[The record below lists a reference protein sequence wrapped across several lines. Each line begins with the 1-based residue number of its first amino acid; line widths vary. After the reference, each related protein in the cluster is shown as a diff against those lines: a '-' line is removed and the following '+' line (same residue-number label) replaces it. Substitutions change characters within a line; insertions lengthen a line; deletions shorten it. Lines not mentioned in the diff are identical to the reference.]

1 MNRSEARR
9 LRELEWERAALRTA
23 LERERRRLSDLEER
37 RRELEARHRG
47 DLERIAQ
54 LSQAIDARC
63 AQDAWNLG
71 PRAREIEQ
79 EIARY
84 GDSELASLVSRARE
98 VLESTRQEQ
107 QAVQVQL
114 NTAEAKL
121 RDIMRRDAHN
131 AGAIVRGIEG
141 VLASTG
147 DSELAQMQGSNP
159 IETQKIEAERLHRR
173 LRQLR
178 LEAERRAL
186 AADIYEREVVKRR
199 TSKPQA
205 EIQAIDGEATTLRAQ
220 LAETERRLN
229 AVEAEIAELQTDT
242 LQPGQAEQLAGT
254 WRLLWLL
261 TGGWYWELW
270 RRRWGSSPASAL
282 FAFLSLIV
290 VGVGANF
297 LIALISS
304 RQGEFA
310 PTQISQPALSTPIS
324 TGQLT
329 IESSPAGARV
339 YVDNAYVG
347 NTGSRI
353 KVRSGNVRFTVRK
366 SGFKDHTESVNL
378 SPGETKVLSISL
390 EPVPSPPPPSPSQK
404 AASGAPPAWPATA
417 APSPPPP
424 PPSQEGVLVI
434 TGPAGAEV
442 YLNGKYYCCLPLK
455 LKLKPGEYELVNST
469 RTWGVVVIVTG
480 GRTHRVTVPQ

>member
-37 RRELEARHRG
+37 RRELEARHRE

-63 AQDAWNLG
+63 AQDGWNLG
-71 PRAREIEQ
+71 LRAREIEQ

-98 VLESTRQEQ
+98 VVESARREQ

-199 TSKPQA
+199 TSKPRA
-205 EIQAIDGEATTLRAQ
+205 EIQAIDSEATTLRAQ
-220 LAETERRLN
+220 VAETERRLN
-229 AVEAEIAELQTDT
+229 AVEAEIAELQTYRPD
-242 LQPGQAEQLAGT
+242 AERIPAGRQERKFPLGCVIAIS
-254 WRLLWLL
+254 WVLGVIVMGL
-261 TGGWYWELW
+261 GGAL
-270 RRRWGSSPASAL
+270 WGSPISPILVAL
-282 FAFLSLIV
+282 GMGLSWGVPINWLIQGKPLGAPFL
-290 VGVGANF
+290 
-297 LIALISS
+297 LIALVFYVLFLLAMPSLSPHRGASQAIESMQVTQIGADPRVVS
-304 RQGEFA
+304 VSLPSAIASDGKRIAGSVRFEAPGRNLRVARFEVVRAQNFA
-310 PTQISQPALSTPIS
+310 PFSFDPGVYGQAAGTFKFYVYCNTPQKVTLRLTLRDADGRESTPRQFSFSCRERGGAI
-324 TGQLT
+324 QW
-329 IESSPAGARV
+329 PA
-339 YVDNAYVG
+339 
-347 NTGSRI
+347 
-353 KVRSGNVRFTVRK
+353 
-366 SGFKDHTESVNL
+366 
-378 SPGETKVLSISL
+378 
-390 EPVPSPPPPSPSQK
+390 SPPPP
-404 AASGAPPAWPATA
+404 APPP
-417 APSPPPP
+417 PEPPPP
-424 PPSQEGVLVI
+424 PPS
-434 TGPAGAEV
+434 P
-442 YLNGKYYCCLPLK
+442 
-455 LKLKPGEYELVNST
+455 
-469 RTWGVVVIVTG
+469 
-480 GRTHRVTVPQ
+480 